1 MKDAAIHQLRVT
13 VPLSELLPATS
24 QKLNPRLPDLAD
36 GGPRAQLYLNRQSL
50 AQEILLEGKEDAR
63 VAGACETG
71 SG

>member
-36 GGPRAQLYLNRQSL
+36 GGPRAQLYLNRRSL
-50 AQEILLEGKEDAR
+50 AQEILPEGKGGAQ
-63 VAGACETG
+63 VAGLPETG
-71 SG
+71 CG